1 MRLVLDVESNGL
13 HGQAFAVGWV
23 LTQNG
28 RELSHGYLRCPIEG
42 EVNPWV
48 AENVIPFLPPENC
61 DTAGEMIFHFWE
73 VWLEVKSKGGTVWA
87 DCGFPVETGFLSACV
102 ADDIYERQWNAPFPL
117 HEIATVFA
125 MAGLDATAK
134 HDRLPDETAHHP
146 TGDARQSARLLQKYF
161 PE

>member
-1 MRLVLDVESNGL
+1 VESNGL
-13 HGQAFAVGWV
+13 QGAAFAVGWV
-23 LTQNG
+23 LTEDGKEVDNG
-28 RELSHGYLRCPIEG
+28 FLRCPIDG
-42 EVNPWV
+42 EINPWV

-61 DTAGEMIFHFWE
+61 SSAKEMRDLFWDAWLTA
-73 VWLEVKSKGGTVWA
+73 KSKEATAWA
-87 DCGFPVETGFLSACV
+87 DCGFPVETGFLSVCV
-102 ADDIYERQWNAPFPL
+102 ADDIHERQWNAPFPL

-134 HDRLPDETAHHP
+134 HDRLPDETPHHP